1 MARDEHERRSLRSLL
16 AELKATRE
24 ALEGADPLGT
34 ERRKLKAEIGRLR
47 DRLDTAT
54 LAAKVASEEYTKL
67 EARIE
72 AALALHQEFGIYD
85 ECGHDHTEEDVRTGK
100 AIDVPEVGITCEDG
114 LVQKVCRHCHLWND
128 EPYERT
134 EDGECPCPT
143 VEALTG
149 GETRESATEAE
160 VERLRTSRFP

>member
-1 MARDEHERRSLRSLL
+1 MIRQ
-16 AELKATRE
+16 
-24 ALEGADPLGT
+24 GADPLGT

-149 GETRESATEAE
+149 GK
-160 VERLRTSRFP
+160 P